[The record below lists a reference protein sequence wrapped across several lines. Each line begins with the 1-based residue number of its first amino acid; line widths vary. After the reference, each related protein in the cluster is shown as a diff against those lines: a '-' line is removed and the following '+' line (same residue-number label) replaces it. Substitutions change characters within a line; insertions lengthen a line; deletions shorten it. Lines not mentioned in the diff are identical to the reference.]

1 MKKIFTI
8 AITIIVFQHLSNAQP
23 VNWMS
28 LKKENKHIANVN
40 ASIDYG
46 VTFGV
51 GYSYQLKTKL
61 PILLNAEYSFPSG
74 NNLADDFKSKI
85 GGQIRLL
92 KTNNFFVSARLQG
105 VFRRYENPLARMLN
119 FGSDMSASIGYY
131 KHKWFAAGELGFDKA
146 IITHFK
152 NSEIAKQNYPDIKD
166 GWYEPATGGNFH
178 YGIQAGY
185 SFKNYDLYIKA
196 GNVIEQDFKTK
207 PLLPFYAQIGWNIK
221 L

>member
-28 LKKENKHIANVN
+28 LKKENKHIANAN

-119 FGSDMSASIGYY
+119 FGSDMGASIGYY

-166 GWYEPATGGNFH
+166 GWYEPATGGNFY

-207 PLLPFYAQIGWNIK
+207 PLLPFYAQIGCNIK